1 MKLRLESFLGEF
13 PKQHPSKLPNAAA
26 ETAKNVSISSGNLK
40 PFFSLKDDET
50 LPALPDDA
58 VTKAIHLYRI
68 GNAEYWLQF
77 SDYVN
82 LIRSPI
88 KDDLHER
95 VYWSGDSRDLAG
107 NVLYSYAPVIYDDG
121 EPYPNNWVKL
131 GITNPSYIPTI
142 TSSTPVPSGDDALQL
157 STETRVY
164 VYTYVNA
171 IGEESAPSNPSSIVT
186 VPTAGATVVLG
197 NMLTDPGATDLNI
210 TKKRIYRSL
219 ADSSGAASFRFLAE
233 IDVATITYTDLI
245 LGTALGEELLTT
257 TWDTPRAGMQGLG
270 LTAYGMAYGFSG
282 KIICLSEPF
291 YVYAW
296 PRNYELTT
304 QYDIVAM
311 GHYESNIIVAT
322 TGNPV
327 MVTGID
333 PSGGLAMM
341 ELPITESCVSKR
353 SMVSLGYC
361 AIYASPNGL
370 VMASG
375 NGAQLVSEAFFDKDE
390 WNALN
395 PASIHAVEHHGKYL
409 FFWKYNN
416 DTKGAYIFDPL
427 NIQQGIIQL
436 GIYADFAY
444 RDLKNDNLYL
454 LYPDGVIKRFD
465 NNSLVDREPF
475 VWRSKKFRA
484 QNLKG
489 DRMLAG
495 LVVADSYENCVLE
508 VIADDQ
514 LLHRQCHTS
523 ERPFRLPNH
532 SAKTY
537 WQVQV
542 TSTDTVREIILAGS
556 MQELMN

>member
-1 MKLRLESFLGEF
+1 M
-13 PKQHPSKLPNAAA
+13 
-26 ETAKNVSISSGNLK
+26 
-40 PFFSLKDDET
+40 
-50 LPALPDDA
+50 
-58 VTKAIHLYRI
+58 
-68 GNAEYWLQF
+68 
-77 SDYVN
+77 
-82 LIRSPI
+82 
-88 KDDLHER
+88 
-95 VYWSGDSRDLAG
+95 
-107 NVLYSYAPVIYDDG
+107 
-121 EPYPNNWVKL
+121 
-131 GITNPSYIPTI
+131 
-142 TSSTPVPSGDDALQL
+142 
-157 STETRVY
+157 
-164 VYTYVNA
+164 
-171 IGEESAPSNPSSIVT
+171 T

-197 NMLTDPGATDLNI
+197 NMLTDPGAADLNI

-245 LGTALGEELLTT
+245 LGTALGEELLTA

-353 SMVSLGYC
+353 SMVSLGHC

-409 FFWKYNN
+409 FFWKFNN

-454 LYPDGVIKRFD
+454 LYADGVIKRFD
-465 NNSLVDREPF
+465 NNTLADREPF

-508 VIADDQ
+508 VFADDQ

>member
-1 MKLRLESFLGEF
+1 MKIRIERFLGEF
-13 PKQHPSKLPNAAA
+13 PKIHPSKLPESAA
-26 ETAKNVSISSGNLK
+26 ETAKNVSVSSGSLK
-40 PFFSLKDDET
+40 PFFSIQTADT
-50 LPALPDDA
+50 LPELPDEA

-68 GNAEYWLQF
+68 DSAEYWLQF

-95 VYWSGDSRDLAG
+95 VYWSGDSRDASG
-107 NVLYSYAPVIYDDG
+107 NVLYSYAPVIYEDG
-121 EPYPNNWVKL
+121 EPYPNTWLKL
-131 GITNPSYIPTI
+131 GIPNPGYIPAI

-157 STETRVY
+157 STEARVY

-186 VPTAGATVVLG
+186 VPSVGATVVLG
-197 NMLTDPGATDLNI
+197 NMLTDPSISGLNI

-233 IDVATITYTDLI
+233 INVADTTYTDVI

-270 LTAYGMAYGFSG
+270 LTAYGMAYGFTG

-333 PSGGLAMM
+333 PSGGLALM
-341 ELPITESCVSKR
+341 ELPITEACVSKR
-353 SMVSLGYC
+353 SMVSLGHC

-436 GIYADFAY
+436 GIYADYAY
-444 RDLKNDNLYL
+444 RDLKNDDLFL

-465 NNSLVDREPF
+465 TNTLTDREPLI
-475 VWRSKKFRA
+475 WKSKKYRSP
-484 QNLKG
+484 NIRG
-489 DRMLAG
+489 DRLLAA
-495 LVVADSYENCVLE
+495 LVVADSYEKLVFE
-508 VIADDQ
+508 IFADDQ
-514 LLHRQCHTS
+514 LLYRKCDVT
-523 ERPFRLPNH
+523 ERPFRLPDH
-532 SAKTY
+532 SARTY
-537 WQVQV
+537 WQIQI
-542 TSTDTVREIILAGS
+542 TATDTVREVIVAGS
-556 MQELMN
+556 MMELLN

>member
-1 MKLRLESFLGEF
+1 MKLRIESFKGEF
-13 PKQHPSKLPNAAA
+13 PKIHPSKLPESGA
-26 ETAKNVSISSGNLK
+26 ETAKNVSVSSGSLK
-40 PFFSLKDDET
+40 PFFSIQTADT
-50 LPALPDDA
+50 LPELPDEA

-68 GNAEYWLQF
+68 DSAEYWLQF

-95 VYWSGDSRDLAG
+95 VYWSGDSRDASG
-107 NVLYSYAPVIYDDG
+107 NVLYSYAPVIYEDG
-121 EPYPNNWVKL
+121 EPYPNTWLKL
-131 GITNPSYIPTI
+131 GIPNPGYIPAI

-157 STETRVY
+157 STEARVY

-186 VPTAGATVVLG
+186 VPSVGATVVLG
-197 NMLTDPGATDLNI
+197 NMLTDPSISGLNI

-233 IDVATITYTDLI
+233 INVADTTYTDVI

-270 LTAYGMAYGFSG
+270 LTAYGMAYGFTG

-333 PSGGLAMM
+333 PSGGLALM
-341 ELPITESCVSKR
+341 ELPITEACVSKR
-353 SMVSLGYC
+353 SMVSLGHC

-416 DTKGAYIFDPL
+416 GTKGAYIFDPL

-436 GIYADFAY
+436 GIYADYAY
-444 RDLKNDNLYL
+444 RDLKNDDLFL

-465 NNSLVDREPF
+465 TNTLTDREPLI
-475 VWRSKKFRA
+475 WKSKKYRSP
-484 QNLKG
+484 NIRG
-489 DRMLAG
+489 DRLLAA
-495 LVVADSYENCVLE
+495 LVVADSYEKLVFE
-508 VIADDQ
+508 IFADDQ
-514 LLHRQCHTS
+514 LLYRKCDVT
-523 ERPFRLPNH
+523 ERPFRLPDH
-532 SAKTY
+532 SARTY
-537 WQVQV
+537 WQIQI
-542 TSTDTVREIILAGS
+542 TATDTVREVIVAGS
-556 MQELMN
+556 MMELLN